1 MKHYALTGGIGSGK
15 STVLKLFNE
24 LGVPTFAADD
34 SAKKAMEQDASI
46 QQQIIEIFGEASYI
60 KGKLNRSFIA
70 QKVFGNQEK
79 LQQLNAVVHPAA
91 RAAYVNWQQK
101 QDAPYTIYE
110 FPLVFELGE
119 QDRFDGVILVVSSES
134 LRIQRVKKRDNISED
149 AIRKRIMHQWT
160 DEQKQ
165 PLADM
170 VIHNDIMDET
180 VSQVHRLHLQL
191 MHTGTLS

>member
-34 SAKKAMEQDASI
+34 SAKKAMEEDAGI
-46 QQQIIEIFGEASYI
+46 QQRIVEIFGKASYI

-91 RAAYVNWQQK
+91 RAAYVNWQQQ
-101 QDAPYTIYE
+101 QDTPYTIYE

-170 VIHNDIMDET
+170 VIHNNIMDET
-180 VSQVHRLHLQL
+180 VSQVHKLHLQL
-191 MHTGTLS
+191 MHT

>member
-46 QQQIIEIFGEASYI
+46 QQRIVEIFGEASYI

-170 VIHNDIMDET
+170 VIQNDIIDET
-180 VSQVHRLHLQL
+180 VSQVHKLHLQL
-191 MHTGTLS
+191 MHT

>member
-34 SAKKAMEQDASI
+34 SAKKAMEEDASI
-46 QQQIIEIFGEASYI
+46 QQRIVEIFGKASYI

-91 RAAYVNWQQK
+91 RAAYVNWQQQ

-170 VIHNDIMDET
+170 VIHNDIIDET
-180 VSQVHRLHLQL
+180 VSQVHKLHLQL
-191 MHTGTLS
+191 MHT

>member
-46 QQQIIEIFGEASYI
+46 QQRIVEIFGEASYI
-60 KGKLNRSFIA
+60 KGKLNSSFIA

-91 RAAYVNWQQK
+91 RAAYLNWQKK
-101 QDAPYTIYE
+101 QYAPYTIYE
-110 FPLVFELGE
+110 FPIVFELGE

-134 LRIQRVKKRDNISED
+134 LRIQRMKKRDNISDD
-149 AIRKRIMHQWT
+149 AIRKRMMHQWT

-170 VIHNDIMDET
+170 VIQNDIMDET
-180 VSQVHRLHLQL
+180 VSQVNKLHLRL
-191 MHTGTLS
+191 MHT

>member
-34 SAKKAMEQDASI
+34 SAKKAMEEDASI
-46 QQQIIEIFGEASYI
+46 QQRIVEIFGEASYI

-160 DEQKQ
+160 DEQKR

-170 VIHNDIMDET
+170 VIHNDIIDET
-180 VSQVHRLHLQL
+180 VSQVHKLHLQL
-191 MHTGTLS
+191 MHT

>member
-15 STVLKLFNE
+15 STVLALFNE

-34 SAKKAMEQDASI
+34 SAKMAMEKDASI
-46 QQQIIEIFGEASYI
+46 RTKITELFGEASYI
-60 KGKLNRSFIA
+60 KGKLNRPFIA
-70 QKVFGNQEK
+70 AQVFGNQEK
-79 LQQLNAVVHPAA
+79 LQQLNDLVHPAA
-91 RAAYVNWQQK
+91 RAAYTGWQQA

-119 QDRFDGVILVVSSES
+119 QDRFDGVILVVSKEAS
-134 LRIQRVKKRDNISED
+134 RIQRVKIRDGITEE
-149 AIRKRIMHQWT
+149 AIRKRMMHQWT

-170 VIHNDIMDET
+170 LIYNNTIEET
-180 VSQVHRLHLQL
+180 TDQVRKLHLQL
-191 MHTGTLS
+191 LQA

>member
-46 QQQIIEIFGEASYI
+46 QQQIVEIFGEASYI

-91 RAAYVNWQQK
+91 RAAYLNWQQK
-101 QDAPYTIYE
+101 QNAPYTIYE
-110 FPLVFELGE
+110 FPIVFELGE

-170 VIHNDIMDET
+170 VIQNDIIDET
-180 VSQVHRLHLQL
+180 VSQVHKLHLQL
-191 MHTGTLS
+191 MHT

>member
-15 STVLKLFNE
+15 STVLKLFSE

-34 SAKKAMEQDASI
+34 SAKKAMEEDARI
-46 QQQIIEIFGEASYI
+46 QQRIVEIFGEASYI

-91 RAAYVNWQQK
+91 RAAYVNWQQQ

-110 FPLVFELGE
+110 FPLVFELSE
-119 QDRFDGVILVVSSES
+119 QDRFDGVILVVSTES

-170 VIHNDIMDET
+170 VIHNNIMDET
-180 VSQVHRLHLQL
+180 VSQVHKLHLQL
-191 MHTGTLS
+191 MHT

>member
-119 QDRFDGVILVVSSES
+119 QDRFDGVILVVSPES
-134 LRIQRVKKRDNISED
+134 LRIQRVKKRDNIFES
-149 AIRKRIMHQWT
+149 AIRKRIIHQWT

-180 VSQVHRLHLQL
+180 VSQVHKLHSQL
-191 MHTGTLS
+191 MHI

>member
-34 SAKKAMEQDASI
+34 SAKKAMEEDASI
-46 QQQIIEIFGEASYI
+46 QQRIVEIFGEASYI

-91 RAAYVNWQQK
+91 RAAYVNWQLQ

-170 VIHNDIMDET
+170 VIHNDIIDET
-180 VSQVHRLHLQL
+180 VSQVHKLHLQL
-191 MHTGTLS
+191 MHT

>member
-46 QQQIIEIFGEASYI
+46 QQRIVEIFGEASYI

-160 DEQKQ
+160 DEQKK

-170 VIHNDIMDET
+170 VIHNDIIDET
-180 VSQVHRLHLQL
+180 VSQVHKLHLQL
-191 MHTGTLS
+191 MHT

>member
-15 STVLKLFNE
+15 STVLKLFSE

-34 SAKKAMEQDASI
+34 SAKKAMEQDVSI
-46 QQQIIEIFGEASYI
+46 QQRIVEIFGEASYT

-70 QKVFGNQEK
+70 QKVFGNHEK

-91 RAAYVNWQQK
+91 RAAYVKWQQI

-149 AIRKRIMHQWT
+149 DIRKRIMHQWT

-165 PLADM
+165 PLADI
-170 VIHNDIMDET
+170 VIHNNIMDET
-180 VSQVHRLHLQL
+180 VSQVHKLHLQL
-191 MHTGTLS
+191 MLT